1 MSVNIK
7 LLTRHLNVP
16 ECRWNELDIYEQ
28 LYIIQQINQIA
39 SESKKDVS
47 NPWISLEE
55 DEKPVPCE
63 ADTNNDEG
71 KIREILEENA
81 PNRKAVKNF
90 QKLKEDSNE

>member
-71 KIREILEENA
+71 KIREILEEAA
-81 PNRKAVKNF
+81 PNHRAFQKF